1 MRKLKLPFVFNMQ
14 IPPELIAKARPPSTS
29 SVDCWVQTEVSLH
42 LQRVFY
48 IRSYALPHTFYA
60 TCGSV
65 LSHKGNISFLFLTE
79 NFKGCWLLPKH
90 FQVQGNKAGWS
101 LGTGHLPR
109 ALPLPFLVNYRHLT
123 PIADAL
129 AALLLHSP
137 VMRWEWHEAVWPHQ
151 ASFFPTAKWV

>member
-14 IPPELIAKARPPSTS
+14 IPHELIAKAQPPSTS
-29 SVDCWVQTEVSLH
+29 SVDCWVQTGVSLH
-42 LQRVFY
+42 LQGVLY
-48 IRSYALPHTFYA
+48 IRSYPLPHTFYA

-65 LSHKGNISFLFLTE
+65 LSHKGNISFLFLIE

-90 FQVQGNKAGWS
+90 FPVQGNEVGWS
-101 LGTGHLPR
+101 LGTRHLPR
-109 ALPLPFLVNYRHLT
+109 ALLLPFLVNYRHLT

-137 VMRWEWHEAVWPHQ
+137 GIR
-151 ASFFPTAKWV
+151 